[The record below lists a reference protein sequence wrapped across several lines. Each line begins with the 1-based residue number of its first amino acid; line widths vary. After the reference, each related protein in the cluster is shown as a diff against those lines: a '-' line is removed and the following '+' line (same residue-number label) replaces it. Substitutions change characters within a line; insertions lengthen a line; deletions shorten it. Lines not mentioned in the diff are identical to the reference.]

1 MNDNAMLW
9 LQKMGAFVIWSEKEF
24 DQKLN
29 HWLNNAEPIQ
39 VNFPD
44 ETEEVIKNLI
54 KKSR

>member
-1 MNDNAMLW
+1 
-9 LQKMGAFVIWSEKEF
+9 MGATVIWSEKEF

-39 VNFPD
+39 VHFPD

-54 KKSR
+54 EKYS